1 VEKDI
6 SMKPYTHRHIH
17 GGDPEVV
24 TSSHAVS
31 ALTLVSL
38 AHGINHAQGALKPL
52 VFPLVL
58 RELNFGYSELGI
70 MLGVASA
77 VGGLLQLGAGALGRV
92 IPRHHIL
99 GLGNASVGICFVLV
113 GLAQS
118 YFQFFFWTVMSR
130 VGGAAQHPVGSSLL
144 SHHFKKRKLG
154 TALATHFTAGNI
166 GTAVIP
172 LCAAILISLWGWR
185 GTVILFAVPAILVG
199 LAMSIWLK
207 DPAAEKPPEV
217 TKASS
222 FWQDSRE
229 VIGDRNLRW
238 VLVAAIV
245 AAGGSG
251 HGIISSFL
259 PLYLNHNLGMDATAV
274 GVIFTLMNI
283 GSIFGPML
291 GGKLADRYHPQRIL
305 LAAYLLSAL
314 TTLIIPS
321 LGASYAGIALAALL
335 LGVTAFGT
343 HPILQTLVAQT
354 TADGSRDT
362 GFAWFYT
369 ATFLAGAFWSPAVGY
384 LSDWWGLKAAFGAMA
399 ISFVA
404 ASLCVLCG
412 RFDQISKHEHGS
424 ISSSL
429 HS

>member
-1 VEKDI
+1 
-6 SMKPYTHRHIH
+6 MKSQDHVHEIAASDNVAERST
-17 GGDPEVV
+17 
-24 TSSHAVS
+24 S

-38 AHGINHAQGALKPL
+38 AHGINHAQSALKPL

-58 RELNFGYSELGI
+58 RDLNFGYGELGI

-77 VGGLLQLGAGALGRV
+77 VGGLLQLGAGALGR
-92 IPRHHIL
+92 ILPRHHLL
-99 GLGNASVGICFVLV
+99 GIGNASVGVCFVFV
-113 GLAQS
+113 ALAQS

-144 SHHFKKRKLG
+144 SHHFKKKKLG
-154 TALATHFTAGNI
+154 TALATHFTAGNV

-172 LCAAILISLWGWR
+172 LCAAILISFWGWR

-207 DPAAEKPPEV
+207 DPATRETRHEAR
-217 TKASS
+217 TSS
-222 FWQDSRE
+222 FWQDSSQ
-229 VIGDRNLRW
+229 VIGNRNLRW
-238 VLVAAIV
+238 ILIAAIV

-259 PLYLNHNLGMDATAV
+259 PLYLNHNLGMDATGV
-274 GVIFTLMNI
+274 GVVFTLMNI

-314 TTLIIPS
+314 TTLIIPA
-321 LGASYAGIALAALL
+321 LGASYAGVAAAALL

-343 HPILQTLVAQT
+343 HPILQTLVTYT
-354 TADGSRDT
+354 TSDGSRDT

-384 LSDWWGLKAAFGAMA
+384 LSEWLGLTVAFGAMA
-399 ISFVA
+399 ASFIL
-404 ASLCVLCG
+404 ASACVLLG
-412 RFDQISKHEHGS
+412 RFHKIAVAEGHGAMA
-424 ISSSL
+424 
-429 HS
+429 HSHH

>member
-1 VEKDI
+1 
-6 SMKPYTHRHIH
+6 MKTQDHV
-17 GGDPEVV
+17 DAVV
-24 TSSHAVS
+24 AEPVPDGSSS

-58 RELNFGYSELGI
+58 RDLNFGYGELGI

-77 VGGLLQLGAGALGRV
+77 VGGLLQLGAGALAR
-92 IPRHHIL
+92 ILPRHHIL
-99 GLGNASVGICFVLV
+99 GIGNASVGVCFVFV
-113 GLAQS
+113 ALAQS
-118 YFQFFFWTVMSR
+118 YFQFFLWTVLSR

-144 SHHFKKRKLG
+144 SHHFKQKKLG

-172 LCAAILISLWGWR
+172 LCAALLISFWGWR
-185 GTVILFAVPAILVG
+185 GTVILFAIPAILVG

-207 DPAAEKPPEV
+207 DPAARQPTQVSK
-217 TKASS
+217 TSS
-222 FWQDSRE
+222 FWQDSSQ
-229 VIGDRNLRW
+229 VIGNRNLRW
-238 VLVAAIV
+238 ILVATIV

-274 GVIFTLMNI
+274 GVVFTLMNI

-305 LAAYLLSAL
+305 LGAYLFSAL
-314 TTLIIPS
+314 TTLVIPA
-321 LGASYAGIALAALL
+321 LGASYVGVAAASLV

-343 HPILQTLVAQT
+343 HPILQTLVAHT
-354 TADGSRDT
+354 TSDGSRDT

-384 LSDWWGLKAAFGAMA
+384 LSEWLGLTVAFGAMA
-399 ISFVA
+399 ASFML
-404 ASLCVLCG
+404 ASACILLG
-412 RFDQISKHEHGS
+412 RLHKIAVGEGQSAMAHG
-424 ISSSL
+424 
-429 HS
+429 HH

>member
-1 VEKDI
+1 
-6 SMKPYTHRHIH
+6 MKTPDHVHDVAVAEPLADR
-17 GGDPEVV
+17 
-24 TSSHAVS
+24 SSS

-58 RELNFGYSELGI
+58 RDLNFGYGELGI

-77 VGGLLQLGAGALGRV
+77 VGGLLQLGAGALAR
-92 IPRHHIL
+92 ILPRHHIL
-99 GLGNASVGICFVLV
+99 GIGNASVGVCFVFV
-113 GLAQS
+113 ALAQS
-118 YFQFFFWTVMSR
+118 YFQFFLWTVLSR

-144 SHHFKKRKLG
+144 SHHFKQKKLG
-154 TALATHFTAGNI
+154 TALATHFTAGNV

-172 LCAAILISLWGWR
+172 LCAALLISFWGWR

-207 DPAAEKPPEV
+207 DPATRQTAHASK
-217 TKASS
+217 TSS
-222 FWQDSRE
+222 FWQDSSQ
-229 VIGDRNLRW
+229 VIGNRNLRW
-238 VLVAAIV
+238 ILVAAIV

-274 GVIFTLMNI
+274 GVIFTLMNV

-305 LAAYLLSAL
+305 LGAYLLSAL
-314 TTLIIPS
+314 TTLVIPA
-321 LGASYAGIALAALL
+321 LGASYVGVAVASLAL
-335 LGVTAFGT
+335 GFTAFGT
-343 HPILQTLVAQT
+343 HPILQTLVAHT
-354 TADGSRDT
+354 TSDGSRDT

-384 LSDWWGLKAAFGAMA
+384 LSEWLGLTAAFGAMA
-399 ISFVA
+399 ASFVL
-404 ASLCVLCG
+404 ASTCVLLG
-412 RFDQISKHEHGS
+412 RFHKIPVGEGQSAMAHAH
-424 ISSSL
+424 
-429 HS
+429 H